1 MTAWIN
7 RIATAVPAHD
17 IHAAFL
23 EFAETTLPDAKTRNV
38 FARMAARAGIAH
50 RFSHLRP
57 GDIAAGQVDADG
69 FYMPGH
75 FPTTASRMRAYE
87 THALGLALQAIAGL
101 GDLGD
106 ITHLIAV
113 SCTGFTAP
121 GLDLQIAQR
130 LALRAD
136 LGRTLIGFMGC
147 AAAVPALR
155 AADAIVRS
163 DPQARVLVV
172 NVELCSLHL
181 RETEALETA
190 LTFLLFGDGASAA
203 LVTAEPRG
211 LELGAFR
218 ATVIPDTAGLITW
231 TIGDHGFEMFL
242 SGRVPAVIADALRRD
257 PPGDFDLWA
266 VHAGGRTVLDAVEI
280 GLHLKPACLAPSR
293 SVLDRCGNMSSV
305 TLMFVLADMMASGAQ
320 GSGLAMAF
328 GPGMA
333 CETFRFFLPEPG

>member
-1 MTAWIN
+1 MSAWIN

-23 EFAETTLPDAKTRNV
+23 QFAETMLPDVKTRSV

-57 GDIAAGQVDADG
+57 GNIAGGEVDAEG
-69 FYMPGH
+69 FYAPGR

-87 THALGLALQAIAGL
+87 THALDLALQAIAGL
-101 GDLGD
+101 GALGD
-106 ITHLIAV
+106 VTHLIAV

-130 LALRAD
+130 LGLRPD
-136 LGRTLIGFMGC
+136 VGRMLIGFMGC

-163 DPQARVLVV
+163 DAGARVLVV

-181 RETEALETA
+181 RETEALDTA
-190 LTFLLFGDGASAA
+190 LTFMLFGDGASAA
-203 LVTAEPRG
+203 LVSAAPRG

-218 ATVIPDTAGLITW
+218 TAVIPDTAALITW

-257 PPGDFDLWA
+257 PPGTFDLWA

-280 GLHLKPACLAPSR
+280 GLHLPPACLAPSR
-293 SVLDRCGNMSSV
+293 EVLSRFGNMSSV
-305 TLMFVLADMMASGAQ
+305 TLMFVLSDMLASGAQ

-333 CETFRFFLPEPG
+333 CETFRFTLPAGT

>member
-7 RIATAVPAHD
+7 RIGTAVPAHD
-17 IHAAFL
+17 IHAAFVQ
-23 EFAETTLPDAKTRNV
+23 FAEVTLPDVKSRSV

-57 GDIAAGQVDADG
+57 GDIAAGEVDADG
-69 FYMPGH
+69 FYTPGA
-75 FPTTASRMRAYE
+75 FPGTAARMRAYE
-87 THALGLALQAIAGL
+87 THALNLALQAIAGL
-101 GDLGD
+101 GELGA

-121 GLDLQIAQR
+121 GLDLQIAAR
-130 LALRAD
+130 LALPAN
-136 LGRTLIGFMGC
+136 LSRTLIGFMGC

-181 RETEALETA
+181 RETTDIETA

-203 LVTAEPRG
+203 LVTAEPTG
-211 LELGAFR
+211 LALGEFR
-218 ATVIPDTAGLITW
+218 SAVIPDTAGLITW
-231 TIGDHGFEMFL
+231 AIGDHGFEMYL

-257 PPGDFDLWA
+257 PPGTFDLWA

-280 GLHLKPACLAPSR
+280 GLHLPPTCLAPSR
-293 SVLDRCGNMSSV
+293 AVLNRCGNMSSA
-305 TLMFVLADMMASGAQ
+305 TLMFVLADMLASDAHGQ
-320 GSGLAMAF
+320 GLVMAF

-333 CETFRFFLPEPG
+333 CETFHFARAVPA